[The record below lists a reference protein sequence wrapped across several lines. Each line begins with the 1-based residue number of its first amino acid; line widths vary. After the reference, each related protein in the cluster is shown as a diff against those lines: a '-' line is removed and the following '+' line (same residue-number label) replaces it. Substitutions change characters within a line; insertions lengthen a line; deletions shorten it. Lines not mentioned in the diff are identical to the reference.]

1 MQLIKNSINRMRSAA
16 RYWLIKR
23 RVAKKNA
30 ARDVIVEFLRDVL
43 NFNTVKRGVSVYIRK
58 IRLLQRAMK
67 ANLARKHAVLNS
79 WLQQVDGVYKD
90 GDRLLGLEAVGKA
103 KEKIR
108 RLKMA
113 IPKQLRGAMPHVDD
127 ALDIWVS
134 HKAKVLISHCST

>member
-1 MQLIKNSINRMRSAA
+1 
-16 RYWLIKR
+16 
-23 RVAKKNA
+23 
-30 ARDVIVEFLRDVL
+30 
-43 NFNTVKRGVSVYIRK
+43 
-58 IRLLQRAMK
+58 MK